1 MTTHTRTPLL
11 PPPSLPPELG
21 GREQLIPGTA
31 SHRNRWVWLFSIA
44 TLVILVLIVASGR
57 RGGQAAFL
65 VNVSLVAALLGGV
78 LSLLSPCSAAMLP
91 VFFAY
96 AFKER
101 GQLLK
106 MTFVFWLGLAL
117 VFIPLGFGANL
128 VGRIFITQR
137 AMLFKISALIFLAY
151 AVWTLIGHGRSRALL
166 GAVRENPRSL
176 ASVFL
181 MGILTA
187 FASGTC
193 TAPILGAIFTLAAT
207 QSSPILTFVLLG
219 LYSFGLVLPLFLLA
233 YGFERWNLRGAR
245 WVQGKLWTIPLPA
258 GRSWLLHSSN
268 LIAGVLF
275 LFLAWV
281 FWFGRGTYLF
291 LGPLARSGVL
301 DVVFAANQRLLS
313 LQGPTP
319 AIALAIAVIIII
331 IAVLLR
337 RRRWM

>member
-1 MTTHTRTPLL
+1 MTQPIRTSG
-11 PPPSLPPELG
+11 SLPT
-21 GREQLIPGTA
+21 TA
-31 SHRNRWVWLFSIA
+31 PARNRWAWAFAIGTLLALLLIIA
-44 TLVILVLIVASGR
+44 AGQ

-65 VNVSLVAALLGGV
+65 INVSVVAALLGGV

-128 VGRIFITQR
+128 VGALFITHRTLLFKTAAIIFLTYALWTLFGHAKQR
-137 AMLFKISALIFLAY
+137 ALP
-151 AVWTLIGHGRSRALL
+151 
-166 GAVRENPRSL
+166 GAIRKNPRSL
-176 ASVFL
+176 ASIFL

-219 LYSFGLVLPLFLLA
+219 LYSLGLVLPLFLLA
-233 YGFERWNLRGAR
+233 YGFERFGWKSAG
-245 WVQGKLWTIPLPA
+245 WMHGKLWTIPLPG
-258 GRSWLLHSSN
+258 GRQWLLHSSN
-268 LIAGVLF
+268 LIAAILF

-291 LGPLARSGVL
+291 LGPLARSGAL
-301 DVVFAANQRLLS
+301 DVVFSANQRLLA
-313 LQGPTP
+313 LHGPIPTV
-319 AIALAIAVIIII
+319 ILVALVVGFI
-331 IAVLLR
+331 LLVKWR
-337 RRRWM
+337 RRPHA